1 MLIFIVPNIIIDV
14 ILHFELGDHKMILKK
29 WGMIIFLSM
38 LINIGFAQETMFFEG
53 DKKIDSSAIGAS
65 SESSILSLMDK
76 GINQYRSGEYSLA
89 EKSFELAL
97 IKDPYNRKAM
107 EYLQKIA
114 SRVSVISQVEQQSAR
129 AQALA
134 EIGRSWKD
142 SPKVFSSE
150 VEEEK
155 VITLSAEDKAI
166 QSLVDSM
173 KSIRIEKCEF
183 INEEVNV
190 VLSYLAYQTR
200 EASGKSVNFIPY
212 GMNDMIGG
220 QALINIE
227 LTDPSIFEALTF
239 ITEMNNWK
247 FEVRSNAVI
256 VMPID
261 YVAAEDLMVKTYPV
275 LPEVGA
281 ELEMSNSD
289 NSPDDLFGDMSSSD
303 NTGGPIDVQNHFA
316 IVDWPAG
323 SRILYHPSHSRL
335 QVKNTTKNI
344 KVLEI
349 VLNDMKEDAI
359 QKRTRQVQIETKFVE
374 YNEGALEE
382 LGYDWTL
389 YDGGRIADFELAD
402 SGNYYTRG
410 GTYNSSPS
418 ISGPGGEQI
427 FNSDGSAA
435 VFGVQQ
441 VLSGPANGSVGATLQ
456 QGQSLFGTGL
466 RSNTQGLQ
474 SAPNNLLSL
483 MGGTPAAL
491 VLQNYNDIPLDL
503 AITAMEQEGTA
514 DVLNAPKITTKSG
527 NEAVIKVVE
536 THRYPQDYDVETGQ
550 RTAPVVKPQDWEE
563 KDLGVVLRVEPT
575 VDVENETIELELN
588 PEITKFVGYDEY
600 KVGVN
605 SYETGGNNASTFV
618 GDGSDLIAKVP
629 YFKTRSISTQVT
641 ISDGSTVVM
650 GGLVDEQTDTF
661 RDQVPLLGDIPYFGR
676 FFRSEGSRNFK
687 RNLLITVKATQVDD
701 RGMTREEREL
711 ERKSKNY

>member
-1 MLIFIVPNIIIDV
+1 MKNFICCIIFIFTVFAHFSYAQQTSVIDV
-14 ILHFELGDHKMILKK
+14 INQSEIIEKK
-29 WGMIIFLSM
+29 VV
-38 LINIGFAQETMFFEG
+38 N
-53 DKKIDSSAIGAS
+53 
-65 SESSILSLMDK
+65 ESPSYSLMDK
-76 GINQYRSGEYSLA
+76 AINLYKEGKYSDS
-89 EKSFELAL
+89 EKTFEFILQQ
-97 IKDPYNRKAM
+97 DPYNRKAM
-107 EYLQKIA
+107 EYLQRIA
-114 SRVSVISQVEQQSAR
+114 TRVSVISEVEQQSAR

-134 EIGRSWKD
+134 EIGQSWKE
-142 SPKVFSSE
+142 SSKVYSIE
-150 VEEEK
+150 TE
-155 VITLSAEDKAI
+155 EDKKPIISSDDIAI
-166 QSLVDSM
+166 QDLLESLQ
-173 KSIRIEKCEF
+173 SIRIEKCEF
-183 INEEVNV
+183 INEEISV
-190 VLSYLAYQTR
+190 VLSFLAFKTR
-200 EASGKSVNFIPY
+200 EGSGKSVNFVPY
-212 GMNDMIGG
+212 GMSDLIGG
-220 QALINIE
+220 QSLINIE

-261 YVAAEDLMVKTYPV
+261 YVAAEDLKVVTYPI

-281 ELEMSNSD
+281 ELEMSSSD
-289 NSPDDLFGDMSSSD
+289 SSPDDLFGDFSSND
-303 NTGGPIDVQNHFA
+303 NAGGPIDVQNHFA
-316 IVDWPAG
+316 IVDWPEG

-335 QVKNTTKNI
+335 QVKNTAKNI
-344 KVLEI
+344 KTLELI
-349 VLNDMKEDAI
+349 LNDMREDAI

-389 YDGGRIADFELAD
+389 YDSGSVADFELAD

-410 GTYNSSPS
+410 GTYNSSPVVT
-418 ISGPGGEQI
+418 GPGGEQLY
-427 FNSDGSAA
+427 NTDGSAG
-435 VFGVQQ
+435 VFGAQ
-441 VLSGPANGSVGATLQ
+441 VIPSTAGPGGQ
-456 QGQSLFGTGL
+456 QGQSLFGTAL
-466 RSNTQGLQ
+466 RSNSQGLQ
-474 SAPNNLLSL
+474 QAASGSLLSL

-491 VLQNYNDIPLDL
+491 VLENYNDIPLDL

-514 DVLNAPKITTKSG
+514 DVLNAPKVTTKSG

-536 THRYPQDYDVETGQ
+536 THRYPLDYDVETGQ
-550 RTAPVVKPQDWEE
+550 RTAPVVKPQDWED
-563 KDLGVVLRVEPT
+563 KDLGVVLKVEPT

-600 KVGVN
+600 IVGVN

-618 GDGSDLIAKVP
+618 GDGRTLIAKVP

-701 RGMTREEREL
+701 RGMTKEEREL
-711 ERKSKNY
+711 ERKSNSYN

>member
-1 MLIFIVPNIIIDV
+1 MKNFICCIIFIFTVFAHFSYAQQTSVIDV
-14 ILHFELGDHKMILKK
+14 INQSEIIEKK
-29 WGMIIFLSM
+29 VV
-38 LINIGFAQETMFFEG
+38 N
-53 DKKIDSSAIGAS
+53 
-65 SESSILSLMDK
+65 ESPSYSLMDK
-76 GINQYRSGEYSLA
+76 AINLYKEGKYSDS
-89 EKSFELAL
+89 EKTFEFILQQ
-97 IKDPYNRKAM
+97 DPYNRKAM
-107 EYLQKIA
+107 EYLQRIA
-114 SRVSVISQVEQQSAR
+114 TRVSVISEVEQQSAR

-134 EIGRSWKD
+134 EIGQSWKE
-142 SPKVFSSE
+142 SSKVYSIE
-150 VEEEK
+150 TE
-155 VITLSAEDKAI
+155 EDKKPIISSDDIAI
-166 QSLVDSM
+166 QDLLESM
-173 KSIRIEKCEF
+173 QSIRIEKCEF
-183 INEEVNV
+183 INEEISV
-190 VLSYLAYQTR
+190 VLSFLAFKTR
-200 EASGKSVNFIPY
+200 EGSGKSVNFVPY
-212 GMNDMIGG
+212 GMSDLIGG
-220 QALINIE
+220 ESLINIE

-261 YVAAEDLMVKTYPV
+261 YVAAEDLKVVTYPI

-281 ELEMSNSD
+281 ELEMSSSD
-289 NSPDDLFGDMSSSD
+289 SSPDDLFGDFSSND
-303 NTGGPIDVQNHFA
+303 NAGGPIDVQNHFA
-316 IVDWPAG
+316 IVDWPEG

-335 QVKNTTKNI
+335 QVKNTDKNI
-344 KVLEI
+344 KTLEKI
-349 VLNDMKEDAI
+349 LNDMREDAI

-389 YDGGRIADFELAD
+389 YDSGSVADFELAD

-410 GTYNSSPS
+410 GTYNSSPVVT
-418 ISGPGGEQI
+418 GPGGEQLY
-427 FNSDGSAA
+427 NTDGSAG
-435 VFGVQQ
+435 VFGAQ
-441 VLSGPANGSVGATLQ
+441 VIPSTAGPGGQ
-456 QGQSLFGTGL
+456 QGQSLFGTAL
-466 RSNTQGLQ
+466 RSNSQGLQ
-474 SAPNNLLSL
+474 QAASGSLLSL

-491 VLQNYNDIPLDL
+491 VLENYNDIPLDL

-514 DVLNAPKITTKSG
+514 DVLNAPKVTTKSG

-536 THRYPQDYDVETGQ
+536 THRYPLDYDVETGQ
-550 RTAPVVKPQDWEE
+550 RTAPVVKPQDWED
-563 KDLGVVLRVEPT
+563 KDLGVVLKVEPT

-600 KVGVN
+600 IVGVN

-618 GDGSDLIAKVP
+618 GDGRTLIAKVP

-701 RGMTREEREL
+701 RGMTKEEREL
-711 ERKSKNY
+711 ERKTNSYN

>member
-1 MLIFIVPNIIIDV
+1 MKNFICYIIFIFTVFAHFSYAQQTSVIDV
-14 ILHFELGDHKMILKK
+14 INQSEIIEKK
-29 WGMIIFLSM
+29 VV
-38 LINIGFAQETMFFEG
+38 N
-53 DKKIDSSAIGAS
+53 
-65 SESSILSLMDK
+65 ESPSYSLMDK
-76 GINQYRSGEYSLA
+76 AINLYKEGKYSDS
-89 EKSFELAL
+89 EKTFEFILQQ
-97 IKDPYNRKAM
+97 DPYNRKAM
-107 EYLQKIA
+107 EYLQRIA
-114 SRVSVISQVEQQSAR
+114 TRVSVISEVEQQSAR

-134 EIGRSWKD
+134 EIGQSWKE
-142 SPKVFSSE
+142 SSKVYSIE
-150 VEEEK
+150 TV
-155 VITLSAEDKAI
+155 EDKKPIISSDDIAI
-166 QSLVDSM
+166 QDLLESLQ
-173 KSIRIEKCEF
+173 SIRIEKCEF
-183 INEEVNV
+183 INEEISV
-190 VLSYLAYQTR
+190 VLSFLAFKTR
-200 EASGKSVNFIPY
+200 EGSGKSVNFVPY
-212 GMNDMIGG
+212 GMSDLIGG
-220 QALINIE
+220 QSLINIE

-261 YVAAEDLMVKTYPV
+261 YVAAEDLKVVTYPI

-281 ELEMSNSD
+281 ELEMSSSD
-289 NSPDDLFGDMSSSD
+289 SSPDDLFGDFSSND
-303 NTGGPIDVQNHFA
+303 NAGGPIDVQNHFA
-316 IVDWPAG
+316 IVDWPEG

-335 QVKNTTKNI
+335 QVKNTAKNI
-344 KVLEI
+344 KTLELI
-349 VLNDMKEDAI
+349 LNDMREDAI

-389 YDGGRIADFELAD
+389 YDSGSVADFELAD
-402 SGNYYTRG
+402 SGNFYTRG
-410 GTYNSSPS
+410 GTYNSSPVVT
-418 ISGPGGEQI
+418 GPGGEQLY
-427 FNSDGSAA
+427 NTDGSAG
-435 VFGVQQ
+435 VFGAQ
-441 VLSGPANGSVGATLQ
+441 VIPSTAGPGGQ
-456 QGQSLFGTGL
+456 QGQSLFGTAL
-466 RSNTQGLQ
+466 RSNSQGLQ
-474 SAPNNLLSL
+474 QAASGSLLSL

-491 VLQNYNDIPLDL
+491 VLENYNDIPLDL

-514 DVLNAPKITTKSG
+514 DVLNAPKVTTKSG

-536 THRYPQDYDVETGQ
+536 THRYPLDYDVETGQ
-550 RTAPVVKPQDWEE
+550 RTAPVVKPQDWED
-563 KDLGVVLRVEPT
+563 KDLGVVLKVEPT

-600 KVGVN
+600 IVGVN

-618 GDGSDLIAKVP
+618 GDGRTLIAKVP

-701 RGMTREEREL
+701 RGMTKEEREL
-711 ERKSKNY
+711 ERKSNSYN

>member
-1 MLIFIVPNIIIDV
+1 MKNFICCIIFIFTVFAHFSYAQQTSVIDV
-14 ILHFELGDHKMILKK
+14 INQSEIIEKK
-29 WGMIIFLSM
+29 VV
-38 LINIGFAQETMFFEG
+38 N
-53 DKKIDSSAIGAS
+53 
-65 SESSILSLMDK
+65 ESPSYSLMDK
-76 GINQYRSGEYSLA
+76 AINLYKEGKYSDS
-89 EKSFELAL
+89 EKTFEFILQQ
-97 IKDPYNRKAM
+97 DPYNRKAM
-107 EYLQKIA
+107 EYLQRIA
-114 SRVSVISQVEQQSAR
+114 TRVSVISEVEQQSAR

-134 EIGRSWKD
+134 EIGQSWKE
-142 SPKVFSSE
+142 SSKVYSIE
-150 VEEEK
+150 TV
-155 VITLSAEDKAI
+155 EDKKPIISSDDIAI
-166 QSLVDSM
+166 QDLLESLQ
-173 KSIRIEKCEF
+173 SIRIEKCEF
-183 INEEVNV
+183 INEEISV
-190 VLSYLAYQTR
+190 VLSFLAFKTR
-200 EASGKSVNFIPY
+200 EGSGKSVNFVPY
-212 GMNDMIGG
+212 GMSDLIGG
-220 QALINIE
+220 QSLINIE

-261 YVAAEDLMVKTYPV
+261 YVAAEDLKVVTYPI

-281 ELEMSNSD
+281 ELEMSSSD
-289 NSPDDLFGDMSSSD
+289 SSPDDLFGDFSSND
-303 NTGGPIDVQNHFA
+303 NAGGPIDVQNHFA
-316 IVDWPAG
+316 IVDWPEG

-335 QVKNTTKNI
+335 QVKNTAKNI
-344 KVLEI
+344 KTLELI
-349 VLNDMKEDAI
+349 LNDMREDAI

-389 YDGGRIADFELAD
+389 YDSGSVADFELAD
-402 SGNYYTRG
+402 SGNFYTRG
-410 GTYNSSPS
+410 GTYNSSPVVT
-418 ISGPGGEQI
+418 GPGGEQLY
-427 FNSDGSAA
+427 NTDGSAG
-435 VFGVQQ
+435 VFGAQ
-441 VLSGPANGSVGATLQ
+441 VIPSTAGPGGQ
-456 QGQSLFGTGL
+456 QGQSLFGTAL
-466 RSNTQGLQ
+466 RSNSQGLQ
-474 SAPNNLLSL
+474 QAASGSLLSL

-491 VLQNYNDIPLDL
+491 VLENYNDIPLDL

-514 DVLNAPKITTKSG
+514 DVLNAPKVTTKSG

-536 THRYPQDYDVETGQ
+536 THRYPLDYDVETGQ
-550 RTAPVVKPQDWEE
+550 RTAPVVKPQDWED
-563 KDLGVVLRVEPT
+563 KDLGVVLKVEPT

-600 KVGVN
+600 IVGVN

-618 GDGSDLIAKVP
+618 GDGRTLIAKVP

-701 RGMTREEREL
+701 RGMTKEEREL
-711 ERKSKNY
+711 ERKSNSYN

>member
-1 MLIFIVPNIIIDV
+1 MKNFICCIIFIFTVFAHFSYAQQTSVIDV
-14 ILHFELGDHKMILKK
+14 INQSEIIEKK
-29 WGMIIFLSM
+29 VV
-38 LINIGFAQETMFFEG
+38 N
-53 DKKIDSSAIGAS
+53 
-65 SESSILSLMDK
+65 ESPSYSLMDK
-76 GINQYRSGEYSLA
+76 AINLYKEGKYSDS
-89 EKSFELAL
+89 EKTFEFILQQ
-97 IKDPYNRKAM
+97 DPYNRKAM
-107 EYLQKIA
+107 EYLQRIA
-114 SRVSVISQVEQQSAR
+114 TRVSVISEVEQQSAR

-134 EIGRSWKD
+134 EIGQSWKE
-142 SPKVFSSE
+142 SSKVYSIE
-150 VEEEK
+150 TE
-155 VITLSAEDKAI
+155 EDKKPIISSDDIAI
-166 QSLVDSM
+166 QDLLESM

-183 INEEVNV
+183 INEEISV
-190 VLSYLAYQTR
+190 VLSFLAFKTR
-200 EASGKSVNFIPY
+200 EGSGKSVNFVPY
-212 GMNDMIGG
+212 GMSELIGG
-220 QALINIE
+220 ESLINIE

-261 YVAAEDLMVKTYPV
+261 YVAAEDLKVVTYPI

-281 ELEMSNSD
+281 ELEMSSSD
-289 NSPDDLFGDMSSSD
+289 SSPDDLFGDFSSND
-303 NTGGPIDVQNHFA
+303 NAGGPIDVQNHFA
-316 IVDWPAG
+316 IVDWPEG

-335 QVKNTTKNI
+335 QVKNTAKNI
-344 KVLEI
+344 KTLELI
-349 VLNDMKEDAI
+349 LNDMREDAI

-389 YDGGRIADFELAD
+389 YDSGSVADFELAD

-410 GTYNSSPS
+410 GTYNSSPVVT
-418 ISGPGGEQI
+418 GPGGEQLY
-427 FNSDGSAA
+427 NTDGSAG
-435 VFGVQQ
+435 VFGAQ
-441 VLSGPANGSVGATLQ
+441 VIPSTAGPGGQ
-456 QGQSLFGTGL
+456 QGQSLFGTAL
-466 RSNTQGLQ
+466 RSNSQGLQ
-474 SAPNNLLSL
+474 QAASGSLLSL

-491 VLQNYNDIPLDL
+491 VLENYNDIPLDL

-514 DVLNAPKITTKSG
+514 DVLNAPKVTTKSG

-536 THRYPQDYDVETGQ
+536 THRYPLDYDVETGQ
-550 RTAPVVKPQDWEE
+550 RTAPVVKPQDWED
-563 KDLGVVLRVEPT
+563 KDLGVVLKVEPT

-600 KVGVN
+600 IVGVN

-618 GDGSDLIAKVP
+618 GDGRTLIAKVP

-701 RGMTREEREL
+701 RGMTKEEREL
-711 ERKSKNY
+711 ERKSNSYN

>member
-1 MLIFIVPNIIIDV
+1 MKNFICCIIFIFTVFAHFSYAQQTSVIDV
-14 ILHFELGDHKMILKK
+14 INQSEIIEKK
-29 WGMIIFLSM
+29 VV
-38 LINIGFAQETMFFEG
+38 N
-53 DKKIDSSAIGAS
+53 
-65 SESSILSLMDK
+65 ESPSYSLMDK
-76 GINQYRSGEYSLA
+76 AINLYKEGKYSDS
-89 EKSFELAL
+89 EKTFEFILQQ
-97 IKDPYNRKAM
+97 DPYNRKAM
-107 EYLQKIA
+107 EYLQRIA
-114 SRVSVISQVEQQSAR
+114 TRVSVISEVEQQSAR

-134 EIGRSWKD
+134 EIGQSWKE
-142 SPKVFSSE
+142 SSKVYSIE
-150 VEEEK
+150 TE
-155 VITLSAEDKAI
+155 EDKKPIISSDDIAI
-166 QSLVDSM
+166 QDLIESM
-173 KSIRIEKCEF
+173 QSIRIEKCEF
-183 INEEVNV
+183 INEEISV
-190 VLSYLAYQTR
+190 VLSFLAFKTR
-200 EASGKSVNFIPY
+200 EGSGKSVNFVPY
-212 GMNDMIGG
+212 GMSDLIGG
-220 QALINIE
+220 QSLINIE

-261 YVAAEDLMVKTYPV
+261 YVAAEDLKVVTYPI

-281 ELEMSNSD
+281 ELEMSSSD
-289 NSPDDLFGDMSSSD
+289 SSPDDLFGDFSSND
-303 NTGGPIDVQNHFA
+303 NAGGPIDVQNHFA
-316 IVDWPAG
+316 IVDWPEG

-335 QVKNTTKNI
+335 QVKNTAKNI
-344 KVLEI
+344 KTLELI
-349 VLNDMKEDAI
+349 LNDMREDAI

-389 YDGGRIADFELAD
+389 YDSGSIADFELAD

-410 GTYNSSPS
+410 GTYNSSPVVT
-418 ISGPGGEQI
+418 GPGGEQLY
-427 FNSDGSAA
+427 NTDGSAG
-435 VFGVQQ
+435 VFGAQ
-441 VLSGPANGSVGATLQ
+441 VIPSTAGPGGQ
-456 QGQSLFGTGL
+456 QGQSLFGTAL
-466 RSNTQGLQ
+466 RSNSQGLQ
-474 SAPNNLLSL
+474 QAASGSLLSL

-491 VLQNYNDIPLDL
+491 VLENYNDIPLDL

-514 DVLNAPKITTKSG
+514 DVLNAPKVTTKSG

-536 THRYPQDYDVETGQ
+536 THRYPLDYDVETGQ
-550 RTAPVVKPQDWEE
+550 RTAPVVKPQDWED
-563 KDLGVVLRVEPT
+563 KDLGVVLKVEPT

-600 KVGVN
+600 IVGVN

-618 GDGSDLIAKVP
+618 GDGRTLIAKVP

-701 RGMTREEREL
+701 RGMTKEEREL
-711 ERKSKNY
+711 ERKSNSYN

>member
-1 MLIFIVPNIIIDV
+1 MKNFICCIIFIFTVFAHFSYAQQTSVIDV
-14 ILHFELGDHKMILKK
+14 INQSEIIEKK
-29 WGMIIFLSM
+29 VV
-38 LINIGFAQETMFFEG
+38 N
-53 DKKIDSSAIGAS
+53 
-65 SESSILSLMDK
+65 ESPSYSLMDK
-76 GINQYRSGEYSLA
+76 AINLYKEGKYSDS
-89 EKSFELAL
+89 EKTFEFILQQ
-97 IKDPYNRKAM
+97 DPYNRKAM
-107 EYLQKIA
+107 EYLQRIA
-114 SRVSVISQVEQQSAR
+114 TRVSVISEVEQQSAR

-134 EIGRSWKD
+134 EIGQSWKE
-142 SPKVFSSE
+142 SSKVYSIE
-150 VEEEK
+150 TE
-155 VITLSAEDKAI
+155 EDKKPIISSDDIAI
-166 QSLVDSM
+166 QDLIESM
-173 KSIRIEKCEF
+173 QSIRIEKCEF
-183 INEEVNV
+183 INEEISV
-190 VLSYLAYQTR
+190 VLSFLAFKTR
-200 EASGKSVNFIPY
+200 EGSGKSVNFVPY
-212 GMNDMIGG
+212 GMSDLAGG
-220 QALINIE
+220 QSLINIE

-261 YVAAEDLMVKTYPV
+261 YVAAEDLKVVTYPI

-281 ELEMSNSD
+281 ELEMSSSD
-289 NSPDDLFGDMSSSD
+289 SSPDDLFGDFSSND
-303 NTGGPIDVQNHFA
+303 NAGGPIDVQNHFA
-316 IVDWPAG
+316 IVDWPEG

-335 QVKNTTKNI
+335 QVKNTAKNI
-344 KVLEI
+344 KTLELI
-349 VLNDMKEDAI
+349 LNDMREDAI

-389 YDGGRIADFELAD
+389 YDSGSIADFELAD

-410 GTYNSSPS
+410 GTYNSSPVVT
-418 ISGPGGEQI
+418 GPGGEQLY
-427 FNSDGSAA
+427 NTDGSAG
-435 VFGVQQ
+435 VFGAQ
-441 VLSGPANGSVGATLQ
+441 VIPSTAGPGGQ
-456 QGQSLFGTGL
+456 QGQSLFGTAL
-466 RSNTQGLQ
+466 RSNSQGLQ
-474 SAPNNLLSL
+474 QAASGSLLSL

-491 VLQNYNDIPLDL
+491 VLENYNDIPLDL

-514 DVLNAPKITTKSG
+514 DVLNAPKVTTKSG

-536 THRYPQDYDVETGQ
+536 THRYPLDYDVETGQ
-550 RTAPVVKPQDWEE
+550 RTAPVVKPQDWED
-563 KDLGVVLRVEPT
+563 KDLGVVLKVEPT

-600 KVGVN
+600 IVGVN

-618 GDGSDLIAKVP
+618 GDGRTLIAKVP

-701 RGMTREEREL
+701 RGMTKEEREL
-711 ERKSKNY
+711 ERKSNSYN

>member
-1 MLIFIVPNIIIDV
+1 MKNFRCFI
-14 ILHFELGDHKMILKK
+14 ILVFTL
-29 WGMIIFLSM
+29 FVY
-38 LINIGFAQETMFFEG
+38 FAHSQ
-53 DKKIDSSAIGAS
+53 
-65 SESSILSLMDK
+65 ESSVIDMINQSSKDTKKVAVDSPSYSLMDK
-76 GINQYRSGEYSLA
+76 AISLYKDGKYSDSEKTFEYILQQ
-89 EKSFELAL
+89 
-97 IKDPYNRKAM
+97 DPYNRKAM
-107 EYLQKIA
+107 EYLQRIA
-114 SRVSVISQVEQQSAR
+114 TRVSVISEVEQQSAR

-134 EIGRSWKD
+134 EIGQSWKET
-142 SPKVFSSE
+142 SKVYSIE
-150 VEEEK
+150 TE
-155 VITLSAEDKAI
+155 EDKTPIISSDDIAI
-166 QSLVDSM
+166 NELIESM

-183 INEEVNV
+183 VNEEISV
-190 VLSYLAYQTR
+190 VLSFLAFKTR
-200 EASGKSVNFIPY
+200 EESGKSVNFVPY
-212 GMNDMIGG
+212 GMSDLIGG
-220 QALINIE
+220 QSLINIE

-261 YVAAEDLMVKTYPV
+261 YVAAEDLKVVTYPI

-281 ELEMSNSD
+281 ELEMTSSD
-289 NSPDDLFGDMSSSD
+289 SSPDDLFGDFSSNENS
-303 NTGGPIDVQNHFA
+303 GGPIDVQNHFA
-316 IVDWPAG
+316 IVDWPEG

-335 QVKNTTKNI
+335 QVKNTAKNI
-344 KVLEI
+344 KTLEVI
-349 VLNDMKEDAI
+349 LNDMKEDAI

-389 YDGGRIADFELAD
+389 YDSGSIADFELAD
-402 SGNYYTRG
+402 SGNFYTRG
-410 GTYNSSPS
+410 GTYNSSPVVT
-418 ISGPGGEQI
+418 GPGGEQLY
-427 FNSDGSAA
+427 NTDGTAG
-435 VFGVQQ
+435 VFGAQ
-441 VLSGPANGSVGATLQ
+441 VIPSTAGPGGQ
-456 QGQSLFGTGL
+456 QGQSLFGAAL
-466 RSNTQGLQ
+466 RSNSQGLQ
-474 SAPNNLLSL
+474 QAASGSLLSL

-491 VLQNYNDIPLDL
+491 VLENYNDIPLDL
-503 AITAMEQEGTA
+503 AISAMEQEGTA
-514 DVLNAPKITTKSG
+514 DVLNAPKVTTKSG

-536 THRYPQDYDVETGQ
+536 THRYPLDYDVETGQ
-550 RTAPVVKPQDWEE
+550 RTAPVVKPQDWED
-563 KDLGVVLRVEPT
+563 KDLGVVLKVEPT

-600 KVGVN
+600 IVGVN

-618 GDGSDLIAKVP
+618 GDGRTLVAKVP

-701 RGMTREEREL
+701 RGMTKEEREL
-711 ERKSKNY
+711 ERKSNSYN

>member
-1 MLIFIVPNIIIDV
+1 MKNFICCIIFIFTVFAHFSYAQQTSVIDV
-14 ILHFELGDHKMILKK
+14 INQSEMIEKKVVNELP
-29 WGMIIFLSM
+29 SY
-38 LINIGFAQETMFFEG
+38 
-53 DKKIDSSAIGAS
+53 
-65 SESSILSLMDK
+65 SLMDK
-76 GINQYRSGEYSLA
+76 AINLYKEGKYSDS
-89 EKSFELAL
+89 EKTFEFILQQ
-97 IKDPYNRKAM
+97 DPYNRKAM
-107 EYLQKIA
+107 EYLQRIA
-114 SRVSVISQVEQQSAR
+114 TRVSVISEVEQQSAR

-134 EIGRSWKD
+134 EIGQSWKE
-142 SPKVFSSE
+142 SSKVYSIETEDDKKPIISSDD
-150 VEEEK
+150 
-155 VITLSAEDKAI
+155 IAI
-166 QSLVDSM
+166 QELLESM
-173 KSIRIEKCEF
+173 QSIRIEKCEF
-183 INEEVNV
+183 INEEISV
-190 VLSYLAYQTR
+190 VLSFLAFKTR
-200 EASGKSVNFIPY
+200 EGSGKSVNFVPY
-212 GMNDMIGG
+212 GMSDLIGG
-220 QALINIE
+220 QSLINIE

-261 YVAAEDLMVKTYPV
+261 YVAAEDLKVVTYPI

-281 ELEMSNSD
+281 ELEMSSSD
-289 NSPDDLFGDMSSSD
+289 SSPDDLFGDFSSND
-303 NTGGPIDVQNHFA
+303 NAGGPIDVQNHFA
-316 IVDWPAG
+316 IVDWPEG

-335 QVKNTTKNI
+335 QVKNTAKNI
-344 KVLEI
+344 KTLELI
-349 VLNDMKEDAI
+349 LNDMREDAI

-389 YDGGRIADFELAD
+389 YDSGSIADFELAD

-410 GTYNSSPS
+410 GTYNSSPVVT
-418 ISGPGGEQI
+418 GPGGEQLY
-427 FNSDGSAA
+427 NTDGSAG
-435 VFGVQQ
+435 VFGTQ
-441 VLSGPANGSVGATLQ
+441 VIPSTAGPGGQ
-456 QGQSLFGTGL
+456 QGQSLFGTAL
-466 RSNTQGLQ
+466 RSNSQGLQ
-474 SAPNNLLSL
+474 QAASGSLLSL

-491 VLQNYNDIPLDL
+491 VLENYNDIPLDL

-514 DVLNAPKITTKSG
+514 DVLNAPKVTTKSG

-536 THRYPQDYDVETGQ
+536 THRYPLDYDVETGQ
-550 RTAPVVKPQDWEE
+550 RTAPVVKPQDWED
-563 KDLGVVLRVEPT
+563 KDLGVVLKVEPT

-600 KVGVN
+600 IVGVN

-618 GDGSDLIAKVP
+618 GDGRTLVAKVP

-701 RGMTREEREL
+701 RGMTKEEREL
-711 ERKSKNY
+711 ERKSNSYN